1 MAPWTTDDIKS
12 RSRERS
18 KMIKK
23 YYKYG
28 IMKSDLDGLQEKTDE
43 CTKFI
48 LDAKEKYVRCMSIKH
63 NDPLT
68 SLKTYWSILHRFL
81 NYRKIPAIYLYL

>member
-18 KMIKK
+18 KMTKK

-28 IMKSDLDGLQEKTDE
+28 IMKSDLDGLQEKS
-43 CTKFI
+43 F
-48 LDAKEKYVRCMSIKH
+48 
-63 NDPLT
+63 
-68 SLKTYWSILHRFL
+68 
-81 NYRKIPAIYLYL
+81 